1 VSSPEVTSLSLLARL
16 RRPGDSSAWDD
27 FHRLYAPLLRRWLL
41 MRGVSPH
48 DADDVVQ
55 EVMRIAL
62 DEMGRFEHSGRTGA
76 LRCWLRQTMSNQLR
90 ALWRRA
96 SRQPNAVG
104 GSEHLAMADQ
114 LADPHTA
121 LSQAFDEE
129 YRRGVCE
136 HLLSSVAPEFQDKTM
151 QAFRRS
157 LLEGKRPAE
166 VAAELGMTANAVRIA
181 QSRVLR
187 RLREVGQGILD

>member
-1 VSSPEVTSLSLLARL
+1 VSTPEVTSLSLLARL
-16 RRPGDSSAWDD
+16 NNPQDATAWDD
-27 FHRLYAPLLRRWLL
+27 FHRLYAPLLRRWL
-41 MRGVSPH
+41 MQRGVQPQ

-55 EVMRIAL
+55 EVLRIAVA
-62 DEMGRFEHSGRTGA
+62 EMGRFEHSGRTGA

-90 ALWRRA
+90 VLWRRA
-96 SRQPNAVG
+96 ARQPHPVG
-104 GSEHLAMADQ
+104 GSEHQALADQ
-114 LADPHTA
+114 LADPHSA

-129 YRRGVCE
+129 YRRGVCA
-136 HLLSSVAPEFQDKTM
+136 HLLAAVTAEFQDKTM

-157 LLEGKRPAE
+157 LLEGKRPAQ
-166 VAAELGMTANAVRIA
+166 VATELGMTANAVRIA